1 MTKTFINN
9 LSDLIEIQRA
19 SFYRFLQEGL
29 GKELEVLPNPQTGF
43 TIRERALIK
52 KKFKSKSKKETLI
65 KKKIKKKNTNKD
77 LTEKKEKSFSQAKLI
92 EFKSKDLNTSNDITT
107 KIDTEKKLGKDK
119 KKERK
124 KKKLINKNYETH
136 RFSIYLYSSKLKV
149 LGPLKSL
156 KVCLENEKT
165 YSSAIYIEGELIFP
179 LETPGF
185 ETFLF
190 PIENLISEKIK
201 FSGVEKLEKFHD
213 FSNFALQKLCV
224 RKSLYLTNI
233 PFLTEDGSFFV
244 NGCERVVVSQI
255 IRSPGIYFKKEY
267 LSKTRTIYTATLISN
282 RGLWTRI
289 YLTESITR
297 VRQNNLLVTELKKL
311 DYSYEDIQDGLK
323 IVEPNYDI
331 FLKIRELPFKR
342 NQSYHLKSDRGSEL
356 FLIDFLLILGL
367 SLEEI
372 LDGLKYPEK
381 ISLKDFFSN
390 SLVFSD
396 SRQAIDTD
404 FLDDLSTKT
413 NLFSYLQEF
422 LSHVKSASFS
432 LGEIGR
438 YRVNKRLGL
447 NLPLS
452 ATSLTVYD
460 LLAIID
466 TLIQLR
472 EDNLASDDIDH
483 LKNKQIRGVGELLQ
497 NQLRLALYRW
507 RTQKENRWNL
517 TKSTLV
523 AIEFSKKKKE
533 DKKLK
538 RSKSYLIE
546 TIKSQF
552 ENSYTAYFSVDKELD
567 SKKKKIRISKVAT
580 QRKDLIENL
589 KDKKITSILEYLQRA
604 KFAYS
609 LRLIIDN
616 SLREF
621 FLTNPLSQYFDQT
634 NPLAELAQKRRV
646 SVFGP
651 NGLKRDTISA
661 VIRDIHPSQYGKLCP
676 VETPEGENAGLVMSL
691 ASFARVHSLGWI
703 ETPYFLVE
711 NSKILTRKKVFY
723 LNPHQEISFRV
734 AFANN
739 SLNQEGKLTE
749 EYISV
754 KESAYFLEAK
764 PTNVD
769 FSTLSPL
776 QILSIGTILVPFVE
790 HNDANRALMGSN
802 MQRQALP
809 LVSPQNP
816 LVGTGFEVHVALES
830 GLILKSDCQGIVD
843 TASSTFISIRDLT
856 NQRISYSLA
865 KYSASNQ
872 ETAINQRPIVWPGEK
887 IYAGQI
893 IADGP
898 ATSNG
903 ELALGRNLLI
913 AYLPWEGYNYEDAIV
928 ISESLV
934 TKNLLTS
941 IHICDYETTVN
952 LSRTHFKKLNLAFRA
967 HRKMK
972 TLKSFVNKLEQQV
985 FIETKKGQKK
995 VKKYISSFKRR
1006 LRKLRK
1012 NLENLLFLNP
1022 VIKFEEVIGKEK
1034 LTRDLANSNIHSKR
1048 NLSETGIV
1056 QCGSYVMEG
1065 DILVGK
1071 VMATEED
1078 SSSYVKLIE
1087 AIFSSSPKQEEQSKS
1102 TEKSEQNLVK
1112 KEEEAFKERELQKI
1126 TKKLQKLKK
1135 EQKEDFLNE
1144 VNFQLDH
1151 LNKIKNYI
1159 ISLRDQSVIL
1169 LIKEIEIS
1177 RFFDVTKIIYEEIQ
1191 SFFPS
1196 IFCKKIIEKLE
1207 TRLSH
1212 CSELVYRLNF
1222 EKARTEKFELKLC
1235 KLLKAKLK
1243 IYKKLLKRSEA
1254 YKRKIA
1260 PLPPKIFFK
1269 ENSFRAPFGC
1279 QGRVIDIRI
1288 LTNRQTKDSFR
1299 NSGSNFTVKISVA
1312 QTRKIQIGDKLSGR
1326 HGNKGVISKIL
1337 PLQDMPMLPD
1347 GTTVDILLNPL
1358 GVPSRMNVGQLLEC
1372 LLGLAAENL
1381 GKRFKLRP
1389 FDEVFGKEASRVFV
1403 NQKLKEASLQSG
1415 KDWLYEE
1422 DSPGKVYL
1430 RDGRTGEYFDN
1441 PVAIGKAYILK
1452 LIHLVEDKIH
1462 ARSIGPYAAIT
1473 EQPLAGKSL
1482 NGGQRFGEMEV
1493 WALEAYGCSI
1503 SLQELLT
1510 VKSDDIDGR
1519 NDMYEALS
1527 DGENALKPMPSFSES
1542 FLSLLRELNALG
1554 LDFQITRANPSYT
1567 TLGYSTSSFD
1577 TQKFQNT
1584 KTTMK
1589 KIDIF
1594 RVIEN
1599 KLKLRGMIEEYKG
1612 QYLHPYVKYESLLL
1626 QRSKK
1631 EKEEEKKISD
1641 IF

>member
-19 SFYRFLQEGL
+19 SFYRFLQEGI
-29 GKELEVLPNPQTGF
+29 GKELEVLPNPQIGV
-43 TIRERALIK
+43 TIRKIRKKPLINK
-52 KKFKSKSKKETLI
+52 TSETKVENETLI
-65 KKKIKKKNTNKD
+65 KEAVQKKSSEASSYLNTNSD
-77 LTEKKEKSFSQAKLI
+77 SSSLNQTLPNIEKEEKFLY
-92 EFKSKDLNTSNDITT
+92 
-107 KIDTEKKLGKDK
+107 DK
-119 KKERK
+119 KKEIK
-124 KKKLINKNYETH
+124 KENPNIQNLETYN
-136 RFSIYLYSSKLKV
+136 FSIYLYSSKIKV

-156 KVCLENEKT
+156 QVCLENEKT

-179 LETPGF
+179 LERPIF
-185 ETFLF
+185 EKSFTRD
-190 PIENLISEKIK
+190 KINT
-201 FSGVEKLEKFHD
+201 FSGVEKLKELHD

-224 RKSLYLTNI
+224 RKSLFLTSI

-255 IRSPGIYFKKEY
+255 IRSPGVYFRKEY
-267 LSKTRTIYTATLISN
+267 ISKTRTLYTATLISN

-297 VRQNNLLVTELKKL
+297 VSQNNILITELKKL
-311 DYSYEDIQDGLK
+311 NYSYDEIQDCLK
-323 IVEPNYDI
+323 DIEPNYDI
-331 FLKIRELPFKR
+331 FIKIRELPFKR
-342 NQSYHLKSDRGSEL
+342 NQSYHLNNDCGSEL
-356 FLIDFLLILGL
+356 FLLDFLLILGL

-372 LDGLKYPEK
+372 LDGLKYPKK
-381 ISLKDFFSN
+381 ISLKDFFLN
-390 SLVFSD
+390 SLVLSEYKDNQFFEE
-396 SRQAIDTD
+396 TD
-404 FLDDLSTKT
+404 DHILEDLPKKT
-413 NLFSYLQEF
+413 TLFSYLQEF
-422 LSHVKSASFS
+422 LSHVKSGSFS

-460 LLAIID
+460 LLGIID
-466 TLIQLR
+466 GLIQLR
-472 EDNLASDDIDH
+472 EDNLPSDDIDH

-497 NQLRLALYRW
+497 NQIRLALYRW

-517 TKSTLV
+517 TKTTKL
-523 AIEFSKKKKE
+523 AIDFPKKKKKT
-533 DKKLK
+533 KKYKLNQFNNEVFLNNFSYNNSSFNEIKYVLK
-538 RSKSYLIE
+538 EESKFKKDFLTNFDTNDS
-546 TIKSQF
+546 IK
-552 ENSYTAYFSVDKELD
+552 NNR
-567 SKKKKIRISKVAT
+567 KKIRF
-580 QRKDLIENL
+580 
-589 KDKKITSILEYLQRA
+589 ILEYLNRA
-604 KFAYS
+604 KFSYS

-651 NGLKRDTISA
+651 NGLKRDNISA

-711 NSKILTRKKVFY
+711 NAKVLTKKKVFY

-739 SLNQEGKLTE
+739 SLSENGKITE
-749 EYISV
+749 DYISV

-809 LVSPQNP
+809 LLSPQNP

-830 GLILKSDCQGIVD
+830 GLVLKSDCQGIID
-843 TASSTFISIRDLT
+843 TASSTSISLRDLN
-856 NQRISYSLA
+856 NQRIIYSLA
-865 KYSASNQ
+865 KYSSSNQ
-872 ETAINQRPIVWPGEK
+872 ETSINQRPIIWPGEK
-887 IYAGQI
+887 VYSGQI

-928 ISESLV
+928 ISESLI

-941 IHICDYETTVN
+941 IHISEYETTIN
-952 LSRTHFKKLNLAFRA
+952 LSRTHFRKLNYAFRT
-967 HRKMK
+967 HRKIK
-972 TLKSFVNKLEQQV
+972 TLKFFVNDLEQQR
-985 FIETKKGQKK
+985 FNENEKGQKK
-995 VKKYISSFKRR
+995 LKKYISFCKKR

-1012 NLENLLFLNP
+1012 NFEIFLFINP
-1022 VIKFEEVIGKEK
+1022 VIKFEQVIGKEK
-1034 LTRDLANSNIHSKR
+1034 LTRDLVNLTPHSKR

-1056 QCGSYVMEG
+1056 ACGSYVKEG
-1065 DILVGK
+1065 DILIGK
-1071 VMATEED
+1071 IIATEEEI
-1078 SSSYVKLIE
+1078 SPYVRFIE
-1087 AIFSSSPKQEEQSKS
+1087 AIFSSSSKQEEQSKS
-1102 TEKSEQNLVK
+1102 NEENDQNLVK
-1112 KEEEAFKERELQKI
+1112 NEQETFKEKEFQKFKNKHQKI
-1126 TKKLQKLKK
+1126 KK
-1135 EQKEDFLNE
+1135 EQKEEYLKE
-1144 VNFQLDH
+1144 VNTQLEH

-1159 ISLRDQSVIL
+1159 SSLRDQNINF

-1177 RFFDVTKIIYEEIQ
+1177 RFFDVTKILYQEIPK
-1191 SFFPS
+1191 FLPS
-1196 IFCKKIIEKLE
+1196 ILCRKIIEKLE
-1207 TRLSH
+1207 LRLKH
-1212 CSELVYRLNF
+1212 CSELLYLLNC
-1222 EKARTEKFELKLC
+1222 EKARIEKFELKLS
-1235 KLLKAKLK
+1235 KFLKNKLK
-1243 IYKKLLKRSEA
+1243 KYKNLLKRSKS
-1254 YKRKIA
+1254 YIKRKA

-1269 ENSFRAPFGC
+1269 ENSFRAPFDC

-1288 LTNRQTKDSFR
+1288 LANRQKKDNFR
-1299 NSGSNFTVKISVA
+1299 SSGSNFKVKISVA

-1337 PLQDMPMLPD
+1337 PLQDMPILPD
-1347 GTTVDILLNPL
+1347 GTTVDILVNPL

-1381 GKRFKLRP
+1381 GKRFKVRP

-1403 NQKLKEASLQSG
+1403 NQKLKQATLHSG
-1415 KDWLYEE
+1415 KEWLYEE
-1422 DSPGKVYL
+1422 DSPGKIYL
-1430 RDGRTGEYFDN
+1430 RDGRTGEFFDN

-1462 ARSIGPYAAIT
+1462 GRSIGPYAAIT

-1493 WALEAYGCSI
+1493 WALEAYGCSVT
-1503 SLQELLT
+1503 LQELLT
-1510 VKSDDIDGR
+1510 IKSDDIDGR

-1527 DGENALKPMPSFSES
+1527 DGENTLKPMPSFSET

-1554 LDFQITRANPSYT
+1554 LDFQMTRANPAYT
-1567 TLGYSTSSFD
+1567 TLGYSNSSFRS
-1577 TQKFQNT
+1577 QKVQN
-1584 KTTMK
+1584 K
-1589 KIDIF
+1589 KNTLKEIDIF

-1612 QYLHPYVKYESLLL
+1612 NYVHTYVKYESLLL
-1626 QRSKK
+1626 QRTK
-1631 EKEEEKKISD
+1631 KEEENKIATL
-1641 IF
+1641 F